1 MIRVLAKWWAKRQ
14 YIWKQEVEAATAELH
29 AGLSL
34 KLATEKRAQIE
45 QLNKEADAIDANIKA
60 VDEKLAK
67 GYWECE
73 SGHEKTVICRCASP
87 SGSVRASSAMR
98 SSS

>member
-1 MIRVLAKWWAKRQ
+1 MIRVLAKWAAKKH
-14 YIWKQEVEAATAELH
+14 YVFSQELQAATADLH

-45 QLNKEADAIDANIKA
+45 QWNKEADEIDANIKS

-67 GYWECE
+67 GHWECE
-73 SGHEKTVICRCASP
+73 NGHEIQFTKDGEAAIASL
-87 SGSVRASSAMR
+87 SLG
-98 SSS
+98 